1 MIALT
6 TYDTLKEIREA
17 MMEGN
22 TIIMADTHEY
32 QASIT
37 LGHKAE
43 KKLLALQ

>member
-6 TYDTLKEIREA
+6 AYDVLREIREA
-17 MMEGN
+17 MREGN
-22 TIIMADTHEY
+22 TIVMADTHEY

-37 LGHKAE
+37 LGHKAQ